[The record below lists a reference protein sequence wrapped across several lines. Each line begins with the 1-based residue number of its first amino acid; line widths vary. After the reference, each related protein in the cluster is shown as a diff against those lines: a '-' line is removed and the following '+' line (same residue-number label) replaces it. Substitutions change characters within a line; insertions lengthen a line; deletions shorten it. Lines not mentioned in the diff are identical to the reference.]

1 MRPQADTRGARRPSA
16 RSASLPFRAMAAAV
30 SHPSGERSASD
41 IAAQQRTALLSVFAA
56 VFLVAVKLGTGLVTG
71 SLGLIAEAAHSGTD
85 LVAALLTL
93 FAVRI
98 AVRPADDEHHYG
110 HGKAEHLA
118 ALAESSFLM
127 LVSAFLAFQ
136 AVDRLAGGTTH
147 HVDATWWS
155 FLVLAIVIAV
165 DASRA
170 VISRRAARRHHSAAL
185 ASNALHFASDLA
197 GSFAVL
203 IGLVLVALGEPRADA
218 IAALIVAGLVL
229 VAAARLAGQSIEV
242 LMDRADAESEEAVR
256 NALGQFGDVEV
267 RRLRSR
273 HAAGRDFVDLVVA
286 VSADAALAQ
295 AHTTADAI
303 EAAIRRE
310 LPGSDVLVHVEPRAP
325 EGDLRERATAAALAM
340 PEVREVHNVR
350 VMQLDRG
357 PELSLHVK
365 LPRDLALGEA
375 HAVVERL
382 ENVLHEALPELRRV
396 DTHIEPL
403 ASTDY
408 ATRPARDE
416 VAGAREAIEDV
427 VSRYTGR
434 APAKVSFRDAERG
447 RVALIDVLL
456 PADQPLPSAHRRA
469 GDIEEAVR
477 RRCPELAD
485 VIVHTE
491 PATASTRTG

>member
-1 MRPQADTRGARRPSA
+1 
-16 RSASLPFRAMAAAV
+16 MAAAAPPP
-30 SHPSGERSASD
+30 PSAERSASD
-41 IAAQQRTALLSVFAA
+41 ATAQQRVAFLSVIAA
-56 VFLVAVKLGTGLVTG
+56 VFLVTVKLATGLVTG
-71 SLGLIAEAAHSGTD
+71 SLGLLAEAAHSGTD

-93 FAVRI
+93 YAVRI
-98 AVRPADDEHHYG
+98 AVRPADEDHNYG

-136 AVDRLAGGTTH
+136 AVDRLLSDSPH
-147 HVDATWWS
+147 HVTTTWWA
-155 FLVLAIVIAV
+155 FLVLAVVIAV

-170 VISRRAARRHHSAAL
+170 IVSSRAARRHHSAAL
-185 ASNALHFASDLA
+185 ASNALHFASDLG
-197 GSFAVL
+197 GSLAVL
-203 IGLVLVALGEPRADA
+203 LGLVLVAAGEPRADS
-218 IAALIVAGLVL
+218 IAALIVAAIVL
-229 VAAARLAGQSIEV
+229 VAAARLARQSIAV
-242 LMDRADAESEEAVR
+242 LMDRADADAEDAVR
-256 NALGQFGDVEV
+256 RALEEFGDVEV

-286 VSADAALAQ
+286 ISADAGLAQ
-295 AHTTADAI
+295 AHTTADEI
-303 EAAIRRE
+303 EDAIRRQ
-310 LPGSDVLVHVEPRAP
+310 LPGSDVLVHVEPRAV
-325 EGDLRERATAAALAM
+325 EGDLRERATAAALGV
-340 PEVREVHNVR
+340 PGVREVHNVR
-350 VMQLDRG
+350 ILQLEGG

-365 LPRDLALGEA
+365 LPRDMALGEA

-382 ENVLHEALPELRRV
+382 EETLRAAVPELRRI

-403 ASTDY
+403 ARTDW
-408 ATRPARDE
+408 ATRPPRDD
-416 VAGAREAIEDV
+416 VAEAREAIEDI

-434 APAKVSFRDAERG
+434 APAKVSFRDADLG

-477 RRCPELAD
+477 ARCPELAD

>member
-1 MRPQADTRGARRPSA
+1 MATAGPPQTT
-16 RSASLPFRAMAAAV
+16 V
-30 SHPSGERSASD
+30 ERSSTD
-41 IAAQQRTALLSVFAA
+41 IRAQQRTALLSVVAA
-56 VFLVAVKLGTGLVTG
+56 VFLVAVKLATGLITD

-98 AVRPADDEHHYG
+98 AVRPADEEHHYG

-118 ALAESSFLM
+118 ALGESTFLM
-127 LVSAFLAFQ
+127 LVSAFLAFE
-136 AVDRLAGGTTH
+136 AAGRLVAGTAHPVQT
-147 HVDATWWS
+147 TWWS
-155 FLVLAIVIAV
+155 FAVLAVVISV

-170 VISRRAARRHHSAAL
+170 LISRRAARRHHSAAL

-197 GSFAVL
+197 GSLAVL
-203 IGLVLVALGEPRADA
+203 VGLVLVALGEPRADA
-218 IAALIVAGLVL
+218 FAALIVAAIVL
-229 VAAARLAGQSIEV
+229 VAAARLARQSIEV
-242 LMDRADAESEEAVR
+242 LMDRADADAEEAVR
-256 NALGQFGDVEV
+256 TALGEFGDVEV

-286 VSADAALAQ
+286 VSADAGLAQ

-303 EAAIRRE
+303 ESAIRRQ
-310 LPGSDVLVHVEPRAP
+310 LPGSDVLVHVEPRAV
-325 EGDLRERATAAALAM
+325 EGDLRERATAAALVV

-357 PELSLHVK
+357 HELSLHVK

-382 ENVLHEALPELRRV
+382 EHALREAVPELRRV
-396 DTHIEPL
+396 HTHIEPL
-403 ASTDY
+403 SDTDW

-416 VAGAREAIEDV
+416 VAQARDAIDEV

-434 APAKVSFRDAERG
+434 PPASVSFRDADRG

-469 GDIEEAVR
+469 GAIEEAIR

-491 PATASTRTG
+491 PAAAQAPG

>member
-1 MRPQADTRGARRPSA
+1 MATVPPQPSA
-16 RSASLPFRAMAAAV
+16 
-30 SHPSGERSASD
+30 ERSASD
-41 IAAQQRTALLSVFAA
+41 AAAQQRVALLSVFAA
-56 VFLVAVKLGTGLVTG
+56 VFLVTIKLTTGLVTG

-118 ALAESSFLM
+118 ALAESSFLV
-127 LVSAFLAFQ
+127 LVSGFLAFQ
-136 AVDRLAGGTTH
+136 AVDRLASDSPPEVRT
-147 HVDATWWS
+147 TWWA
-155 FLVLAIVIAV
+155 FLVLAIVITV

-170 VISRRAARRHHSAAL
+170 VVSARAARRHHSAAL
-185 ASNALHFASDLA
+185 ASNALHFASDLG
-197 GSFAVL
+197 GSVAVL
-203 IGLVLVALGEPRADA
+203 VGLILVAAGESRADSV
-218 IAALIVAGLVL
+218 AALIVAALVL
-229 VAAARLAGQSIEV
+229 VAATRLAWQSIEV
-242 LMDRADAESEEAVR
+242 LMDRADADSDAAVIR
-256 NALGQFGDVEV
+256 ALAEFGDVEL

-286 VSADAALAQ
+286 ISADAGLAQ
-295 AHTTADAI
+295 AHTTADEI
-303 EAAIRRE
+303 EDAIRRE
-310 LPGSDVLVHVEPRAP
+310 LPGSDVLVHVEPRAV
-325 EGDLRERATAAALAM
+325 EGDLRERATAAALGV

-350 VMQLDRG
+350 VLQLDGG

-365 LPRDLALGEA
+365 LPREMALGEA

-382 ENVLHEALPELRRV
+382 EATLRQAVPELRRV

-403 ASTDY
+403 SQTDW
-408 ATRPARDE
+408 ATRPDRDE
-416 VAGAREAIEDV
+416 VAGAREAIDDV

-434 APAKVSFRDAERG
+434 APAKVSFRDADRG

-456 PADQPLPSAHRRA
+456 PAEQPLPSAHRRA

-477 RRCPELAD
+477 ARCPELAD

-491 PATASTRTG
+491 PATASSRTG

>member
-1 MRPQADTRGARRPSA
+1 MATTASEQTTPERGAGD
-16 RSASLPFRAMAAAV
+16 AAA
-30 SHPSGERSASD
+30 
-41 IAAQQRTALLSVFAA
+41 QMRTALFSVVAA

-71 SLGLIAEAAHSGTD
+71 SLGLLAEAAHSGTD

-98 AVRPADDEHHYG
+98 AVRPADEEHHYG

-118 ALAESSFLM
+118 ALAESTFLM
-127 LVSAFLAFQ
+127 LVSLFLAFT
-136 AVDRLAGGTTH
+136 AATRLFT
-147 HVDATWWS
+147 DAPHDVRTTWWA
-155 FLVLAIVIAV
+155 FVVLAIVISV

-170 VISRRAARRHHSAAL
+170 LVSMRAARRHHSAAL
-185 ASNALHFASDLA
+185 ASNALHFASDLG

-203 IGLVLVALGEPRADA
+203 VGLIFVALGEPRADA
-218 IAALIVAGLVL
+218 IAALIVAAIVL
-229 VAAARLAGQSIEV
+229 VAAARLAYQSIEV
-242 LMDRADAESEEAVR
+242 LMDRADADAEEAVR
-256 NALGQFGDVEV
+256 RALEEFGDVEV
-267 RRLRSR
+267 RRMRSR

-286 VSADAALAQ
+286 VSADAGLAQ

-303 EAAIRRE
+303 ESAIRRQ
-310 LPGSDVLVHVEPRAP
+310 LPGSDVLVHVEPRAV
-325 EGDLRERATAAALAM
+325 EGDLRERANAAALSV

-350 VMQLDRG
+350 VMQIDGR

-382 ENVLHEALPELRRV
+382 EEELTTAVPELRGV
-396 DTHIEPL
+396 HTHIEPL
-403 ASTDY
+403 SDTDW
-408 ATRPARDE
+408 ATRPARGE
-416 VAGAREAIEDV
+416 VAEAREAIEEV

-434 APAKVSFRDAERG
+434 APSRVSFRDADRG

-456 PADQPLPSAHRRA
+456 PADQPLTSAHERA
-469 GDIEEAVR
+469 GAIEEAVR
-477 RRCPELAD
+477 QRCPELAD

-491 PATASTRTG
+491 PATAPAPR

>member
-1 MRPQADTRGARRPSA
+1 MAAGGPQSSDERGARDA
-16 RSASLPFRAMAAAV
+16 
-30 SHPSGERSASD
+30 
-41 IAAQQRTALLSVFAA
+41 AAQQRVALLSVFAA
-56 VFLVAVKLGTGLVTG
+56 VFLLTVKLATGLVTG

-118 ALAESSFLM
+118 ALAESSFLI

-136 AVDRLAGGTTH
+136 AVSRLVADTPHDVQT
-147 HVDATWWS
+147 TWWS
-155 FLVLAIVIAV
+155 FLVLAVVIGV

-170 VISRRAARRHHSAAL
+170 IVSGRAARRHHSAAL
-185 ASNALHFASDLA
+185 ASNALHFASDLG
-197 GSFAVL
+197 GSLAVL
-203 IGLVLVALGEPRADA
+203 IGLILVAAGEPRADA
-218 IAALIVAGLVL
+218 IAALIVAAIVL
-229 VAAARLAGQSIEV
+229 VAAARLARQSIEV
-242 LMDRADAESEEAVR
+242 LMDRADADAEDAVR
-256 NALGQFGDVEV
+256 AALAKFGDVEV

-273 HAAGRDFVDLVVA
+273 HAADRDFVDLVVA
-286 VSADAALAQ
+286 ISADAGLAQ
-295 AHTTADAI
+295 AHTTADEI
-303 EAAIRRE
+303 EDAIRLE
-310 LPGSDVLVHVEPRAP
+310 LPGSDILVHVEPRAV
-325 EGDLRERATAAALAM
+325 EGDLRERATAAALGV

-350 VMQLDRG
+350 VLQLDRG

-365 LPRDLALGEA
+365 LPREMALREA

-382 ENVLHEALPELRRV
+382 ERTLRRAVPELRRV

-403 ASTDY
+403 SQTDW
-408 ATRPARDE
+408 ATRPDRDE
-416 VAGAREAIEDV
+416 VAAAREAIEDV

-434 APAKVSFRDAERG
+434 APAKVSFRDADRG

-456 PADQPLPSAHRRA
+456 PAEQPLPSAHRRA
-469 GDIEEAVR
+469 GEIEEAVR
-477 RRCPELAD
+477 ARCPELAD

-491 PATASTRTG
+491 PATASTRT